1 MTISAQ
7 TLTSSQRA
15 EFETKLQELSP
26 SERKKKDREMSKI
39 VQRAIASAPAAQSK
53 NIKARI
59 AKGVAKLFD
68 L

>member
-7 TLTSSQRA
+7 TLTPSQRA
-15 EFETKLQELSP
+15 KFQTELQQLTAAD
-26 SERKKKDREMSKI
+26 RKKKDLAMSRI

-59 AKGVAKLFD
+59 AKGVIKLFK